1 MSNSMLQ
8 NVDLISMLGSSSA
21 ALLNSVDTI
30 NIHVELYTNNNNKY
44 TSHIVS
50 KNLY

>member
-8 NVDLISMLGSSSA
+8 NVDLISMLGSSIA
-21 ALLNSVDTI
+21 TRLNSVDTI
-30 NIHVELYTNNNNKY
+30 NIHVELYTNNNLY